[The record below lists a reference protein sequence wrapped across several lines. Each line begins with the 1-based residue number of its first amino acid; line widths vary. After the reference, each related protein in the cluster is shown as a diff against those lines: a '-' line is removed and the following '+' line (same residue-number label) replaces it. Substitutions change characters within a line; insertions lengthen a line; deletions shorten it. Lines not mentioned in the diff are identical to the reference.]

1 MKKILFFVLIL
12 AVLVNSFVFP
22 LYYNGSSWCSSD
34 SGGKTTTTTTLTTGP
49 STTTTGTTTG
59 TGQGVGANTGTSSN
73 NEGISYTH
81 QQTRMSTIDKVD
93 PQYQDN
99 VRNDV
104 IATNNNSN
112 QLQSQTGGDP
122 VLLTSGRYFQS
133 DTNINL
139 KTLTGML
146 SISSFY
152 VSGNST
158 GHGVLGSKWTG
169 NIETRIVRGI
179 TSGADKDAA
188 NMESV
193 LAKLN
198 EIKKEVDDMS
208 VGVSGNSLQEYQDFT
223 KDADSRI
230 ENAKSKITQFKAI
243 AEKARNLEQLNKYT
257 KYGKI
262 ADSSGTGND
271 TLILVLDGY
280 IPVVFD
286 YKGNGLWES
295 SVAKYKNVC
304 TITSRNGKDA
314 LEADGFI
321 IKAKNGSS
329 QTFNKWGLL
338 ESLTDRNGN
347 VTSIIRD
354 SEQRITEVKSD
365 NGVQSLRFSYNG
377 EELLTKIELFDG
389 DKPAGQSVTY
399 TYSGK
404 LLETVTD
411 TDGDTSRF
419 IYNSD
424 SNLEKLIKSDG
435 SFVEFKYGLMDKDGN
450 LYTTQ
455 TVNEEGYAERFDYD
469 RANKITT
476 YTDHD
481 GVTTVYKYDENQQ
494 IIEERYADG
503 STVKT
508 TYNKA
513 GNVLTRTVNGSTTNF
528 VYDAKDNLIKVQ
540 YADSSAENFTYD
552 SNNNCTKAV
561 DRDGII
567 TEFRYDAKGN
577 CLGVLRGGVE
587 AVSAQYNNRG
597 LVTDLYRN
605 GGSVTGRTHFDYDAK
620 GNATTRTSYTKNGF
634 VKETWAY
641 DSQNRVTEYVDGEGQ
656 KYTYSY
662 TEKTVTE
669 KTPAGLERIYT
680 TNGRK
685 DLILIE
691 ETDTVTGEK
700 RVFAY
705 DYDKRHLVTAV
716 KAGANLDDL
725 QTVVSYTYTKAGKAL
740 TETRK
745 DEDASWIT
753 EYVYDSAGRIEA
765 VKRSKAD
772 KYGKTYTQPITQ
784 KYAYA
789 NTAAG
794 RDFTLLSPEGSRT
807 VISYDR
813 WNRVTDVKNALN
825 ENSHRSLSSGGR
837 TVKEESS
844 HGGLYTY
851 GYDNA
856 GNLASL
862 GEQNKKQAKIE
873 YNPDGSTKS
882 VTDRLGNVTTFEY
895 DERGLL
901 IKEKSPSATT
911 VYEYDNVGRIKLVL
925 VGSSTNLTKANAT
938 QYVEYEYSDAGRK
951 VKVVYGGLYETSYT
965 LNAWGE
971 VTTVTDGMG
980 NSRKYE
986 YDSIGRTIAAYDGY
1000 GAKAEYSYNAVGR
1013 ISSVTAP
1020 NGAKKTYEYNELY
1033 LVTKAEDG
1041 EGVFFEGTYN
1051 RDGLLIAE
1059 KARPGV
1065 DKQFTYDKLGRITE
1079 VRTGGDVT
1087 EKYSYTAKGRTVTF
1101 TDGKGSDYVYSFDEF
1116 GRLTQEKNR
1125 IDGTQ
1130 SYTYNENGEL
1140 KNKKDFEG
1148 NMTAVSYDTKT
1159 RTRRT
1164 SYADGTET
1172 VIVYDECGNVLSAT
1186 NESGTLS
1193 YIYDKAGLL
1202 TKETD
1207 SKTGETV
1214 SYFYDKAGRR
1224 TRLISRE
1231 RDISYGYGKNSEILT
1246 QKDRLKQLEVHYK
1259 YDVCGRE
1266 IERRFGNGVVQ
1277 KTRYDKAGRT
1287 VSIAQYT
1294 GNGNLISGEAYVYD
1308 KLGRRSHTVNDKGLV
1323 TIYKYDN
1330 QSRLETVYYPFN
1342 EDIKETAR
1350 KEADKQGLYFQPS
1363 QGNAENYFL
1372 STSEM
1377 MQLRGVAENFARLRG
1392 NAITTNQV
1400 VWKESYTYDAN
1411 GNRTSKTTAWGTVKY
1426 SYDKENRLI
1435 ESGELGKSESVKYT
1449 YDANGNLLRE
1459 SAARYRKDYV
1469 YNAQNRMSFSDVQ
1482 DSVLNTRN
1490 FTEYSYDAF
1499 GRRIETK
1506 EYLGDYTRNLYD
1518 GFSFDVLGKSVLQSA
1533 CSANIPAQKYRDG
1546 QIRHP
1551 ELVSGSAQSSH
1562 PELVSG
1568 SAPNG
1573 RSEIGTRYRYI
1584 DDTPLVPM
1592 TEAGKAN
1599 GTNAASSASGAKTR
1613 SRPNNEYVLYS
1624 YGEPVGMTNDSG
1636 TSYFGTDILGSVR
1649 SVTDKYGAVQADYS
1663 YDAFGSP
1670 YLGNLENDIGFGYCG
1685 KSYDVGTGLYDYG
1698 FRDYSPVS
1706 ARFTTVDPIRDGSN
1720 WFSYVV
1726 NDPVNYCDP
1735 FGLQSTDTCYIVQPG
1750 DSLWKIAGEANDNDG
1765 GDRTAQQLADR
1776 NNIANPD
1783 VIYSGQKIYIP
1794 GKSTSGSTHTES
1806 AQVQG
1811 TSVNAHT
1818 AGGGRTFGNSTVQMG
1833 GMTATS
1839 APINKYDSSI
1849 TREQWDQI
1857 ATPQLFSEPTVS
1869 GKTWEQAQE
1878 FFKKNPNGLIYRY
1891 GDEIYY
1897 RFLES
1902 ESEIIDPNAD
1912 NAKLVMV
1919 LLSPKAVKLIG
1930 SGIEVLANSMASAAE
1945 AEAWIG
1951 IKLQAV
1957 KYLNMFAVGNSA
1969 QIFNEFIELNKTATG
1984 RDLLTNIGNVYAQ
1997 MLTAMTDGP
2006 NSTIYVAWITT
2017 MQNWITS
2024 FGGN

>member
-1 MKKILFFVLIL
+1 MKKFKLIVCTLMMFMCVCSASLYAKGGTNTAPSNNQEVQANGPGSESHPILNFLKSIISKL
-12 AVLVNSFVFP
+12 
-22 LYYNGSSWCSSD
+22 GGK
-34 SGGKTTTTTTLTTGP
+34 SGG
-49 STTTTGTTTG
+49 GT
-59 TGQGVGANTGTSSN
+59 N
-73 NEGISYTH
+73 
-81 QQTRMSTIDKVD
+81 
-93 PQYQDN
+93 
-99 VRNDV
+99 
-104 IATNNNSN
+104 ATANNSKN
-112 QLQSQTGGDP
+112 EQVTLDNKSKELNSEKGGDP
-122 VLLTSGRYFQS
+122 VLLTSGQYFQS
-133 DTNINL
+133 ETDIAM
-139 KTLTGML
+139 KTLTGAVGMVR
-146 SISSFY
+146 Y
-152 VSGNST
+152 YTSGGST
-158 GHGVLGSKWTG
+158 GGNTLGSRWTG
-169 NIETRIVRGI
+169 NIETRLVRGI
-179 TSGADKDAA
+179 SAGYEHEKEELEANYAELKANRQKLDEELAKSGGSLQGEDVETVAEADKLILD
-188 NMESV
+188 MEGEI
-193 LAKLN
+193 AYLN
-198 EIKKEVDDMS
+198 A
-208 VGVSGNSLQEYQDFT
+208 L
-223 KDADSRI
+223 
-230 ENAKSKITQFKAI
+230 
-243 AEKARNLEQLNKYT
+243 AEKRKKLEQLNKYA
-257 KYGKI
+257 KYGKCCEHS
-262 ADSSGTGND
+262 ATGND
-271 TLILVLDGY
+271 TLILMQEGY
-280 IPVVFD
+280 IPIVFE
-286 YKGNGLWES
+286 YKQNGRWES
-295 SVAKYKNVC
+295 VTEKYKNVY

-321 IKAKNGSS
+321 LKAKNGSS
-329 QTFNKWGLL
+329 QSFDKWGLL
-338 ESLTDRNGN
+338 ENITDRNGN
-347 VTSIIRD
+347 VTSFVRN
-354 SEQRITEVKSD
+354 SEKKLAEIKSD
-365 NGVQSLRFSYNG
+365 TGTQSLKFAYNG
-377 EELLTKIELFDG
+377 EGLLIKIELYEG
-389 DKPAGQSVTY
+389 GKSAGQSVAY

-419 IYNSD
+419 VYNSD
-424 SNLEKLIKSDG
+424 NNLEKLIKPDG

-455 TVNEEGYAERFDYD
+455 TVNEEGHAERFDYD

-481 GVTTVYKYDENQQ
+481 GVTTIYKYDDDQQ
-494 IIEERYADG
+494 ITEEKYADG

-508 TYNKA
+508 AYNTA
-513 GNVLTRTVNGSTTNF
+513 GNVTSKTVNGSTTTF
-528 VYDAKDNLIKVQ
+528 VYDTKDNLIKVQ
-540 YADSSAENFTYD
+540 YADGSSENFTYD
-552 SNNNCTKAV
+552 SSNNCIKAV

-577 CLGVLRGGVE
+577 CIGVIRGGQE
-587 AVSAQYNNRG
+587 AVNAQYNNKG
-597 LVTDLYRN
+597 LVTDIYRN

-620 GNATTRTSYTKNGF
+620 GNATSRTAYTKNA
-634 VKETWAY
+634 VIKETWTY
-641 DSQNRVTEYVDGEGQ
+641 DEQNRVLSYIDGEGQ

-669 KTPAGLERIYT
+669 KTPAGLERTYT

-691 ETDTVTGEK
+691 ETDTSTGEK
-700 RVFAY
+700 RIFKY

-716 KAGANLDDL
+716 KAGSSFDNLE
-725 QTVVSYTYTKAGKAL
+725 TVVSYTYTKAGKAL

-753 EYVYDSAGRIEA
+753 EYVYDGAGRIES

-789 NTAAG
+789 NTASG
-794 RDFTLLSPEGSRT
+794 REFTLISPEGSRT

-862 GEQNKKQAKIE
+862 GEQNKKQAKVE

-901 IKEKSPSATT
+901 TKQKSPSCTT
-911 VYEYDNVGRIKLVL
+911 IYEYDNVGRIKTVL
-925 VGSSTNLTKANAT
+925 VGSGSGLTKANAT
-938 QYVEYEYSDAGRK
+938 QYVEYEYSDAGRTVK
-951 VKVVYGGLYETSYT
+951 VKAGGLYETTYT

-971 VTTVTDGMG
+971 VTAVTDGMG
-980 NSRKYE
+980 NTIKYE
-986 YDSIGRTIAAYDGY
+986 YDSIGRTKAIYDAY
-1000 GAKAEYSYNAVGR
+1000 GAKSEYTYNAVGR
-1013 ISSVTAP
+1013 ISSITAP

-1041 EGVFFEGTYN
+1041 EGVFFESRYN

-1065 DKQFTYDKLGRITE
+1065 DKEYSYDKLGRIVE
-1079 VRTGGDVT
+1079 VKTGGDVT
-1087 EKYSYTAKGRTVTF
+1087 ERYRYTTKGRTVTF
-1101 TDGKGSDYVYSFDEF
+1101 TDGKGSDYVYSYDEF
-1116 GRLTQEKNR
+1116 GRLVSEKNR

-1130 SYTYNENGEL
+1130 SYTYNDNAEL
-1140 KNKKDFEG
+1140 KAKKDFEG
-1148 NMTAVSYDTKT
+1148 NVTEIFYDEKT
-1159 RTRRT
+1159 RTSRT
-1164 SYADGTET
+1164 KYADGTES

-1193 YIYDKAGLL
+1193 YAYDKAGMLI
-1202 TKETD
+1202 KETD

-1224 TRLISRE
+1224 TRLVSRE
-1231 RDISYGYGKNSEILT
+1231 RDISYGYGKNSELLS

-1287 VSIAQYT
+1287 VNIAQYT
-1294 GNGNLISGEAYVYD
+1294 SNGNLISGEAYVYD
-1308 KLGRRSHTVNDKGLV
+1308 NLGRRSMTVNEKGLV
-1323 TIYKYDN
+1323 TVYKYDN

-1350 KEADKQGLYFQPS
+1350 KEADKQGLYFQSS
-1363 QGNAENYFL
+1363 QGNPENYFL
-1372 STSEM
+1372 SSAEM

-1411 GNRTSKTTAWGTVKY
+1411 GNRTSKTTAWGTVEY

-1490 FTEYSYDAF
+1490 FTEYAYDAF

-1533 CSANIPAQKYRDG
+1533 YSANVPVQKYRDG
-1546 QIRHP
+1546 QSGHP
-1551 ELVSGSAQSSH
+1551 ELVSGSAS
-1562 PELVSG
+1562 
-1568 SAPNG
+1568 NG
-1573 RSEIGTRYRYI
+1573 RNERGTEIGTRYRYI

-1592 TEAGKAN
+1592 TETGKAN
-1599 GTNAASSASGAKTR
+1599 GTNIASSASGAKTR

-1624 YGEPVGMTNDSG
+1624 YGEPVAMSADGNA
-1636 TSYFGTDILGSVR
+1636 SYFGTDILGSVR
-1649 SVTDKYGAVQADYS
+1649 SVTDKSGTLQADYS

-1685 KSYDVGTGLYDYG
+1685 KVYDIGTGLYDYG

-1726 NDPVNYCDP
+1726 NDPVNYVDP
-1735 FGLQSTDTCYIVQPG
+1735 FGLDTTD
-1750 DSLWKIAGEANDNDG
+1750 
-1765 GDRTAQQLADR
+1765 
-1776 NNIANPD
+1776 
-1783 VIYSGQKIYIP
+1783 
-1794 GKSTSGSTHTES
+1794 STSQTQHAIQES
-1806 AQVQG
+1806 SPGLKAL
-1811 TSVNAHT
+1811 
-1818 AGGGRTFGNSTVQMG
+1818 TF
-1833 GMTATS
+1833 
-1839 APINKYDSSI
+1839 
-1849 TREQWDQI
+1849 
-1857 ATPQLFSEPTVS
+1857 
-1869 GKTWEQAQE
+1869 
-1878 FFKKNPNGLIYRY
+1878 
-1891 GDEIYY
+1891 
-1897 RFLES
+1897 
-1902 ESEIIDPNAD
+1902 
-1912 NAKLVMV
+1912 
-1919 LLSPKAVKLIG
+1919 
-1930 SGIEVLANSMASAAE
+1930 
-1945 AEAWIG
+1945 
-1951 IKLQAV
+1951 V
-1957 KYLNMFAVGNSA
+1957 KYLVSGAMALAGLVTGNPFLVAGAVIVSQVPTGMVV
-1969 QIFNEFIELNKTATG
+1969 NKTNYNVAFASEHG
-1984 RDLLTNIGNVYAQ
+1984 NIGENYLQPGITFTRSDFIVTQ
-1997 MLTAMTDGP
+1997 GIDGVT
-2006 NSTIYVAWITT
+2006 SKGF
-2017 MQNWITS
+2017 S
-2024 FGGN
+2024 FGDYTITNGEIKPSIGTKIVNAVANGFKSLLQTEPGDKINSKISEIRSNTPKKTTEPYGVYDTQQVLDNNVPKKGKAGNETIDLHGLSGNLNDFRNPLKDNSNPEYLQ

>member
-1 MKKILFFVLIL
+1 MKKNRLKKIVFILMLLL
-12 AVLVNSFVFP
+12 AVPGSFV
-22 LYYNGSSWCSSD
+22 YANGSTD
-34 SGGKTTTTTTLTTGP
+34 T
-49 STTTTGTTTG
+49 STTNDQAVQTNGPG
-59 TGQGVGANTGTSSN
+59 IDSDTSALYAIMMN
-73 NEGISYTH
+73 HNL
-81 QQTRMSTIDKVD
+81 STDFVFD
-93 PQYQDN
+93 L
-99 VRNDV
+99 
-104 IATNNNSN
+104 NNSN
-112 QLQSQTGGDP
+112 RFETDYITNISSELQTLTIGDP
-122 VLLTSGRYFQS
+122 VLLTSGQYIQTETDIVF
-133 DTNINL
+133 
-139 KTLTGML
+139 KTLNGAMSVTR
-146 SISSFY
+146 FY
-152 VSGNST
+152 TSGGST
-158 GHGVLGSKWTG
+158 GGSMFGSKWTG
-169 NIETRIVRGI
+169 NLETRLIRGI
-179 TSGADKDAA
+179 SSGYEQGKKELEANLAELKKIRKQLDEELVRTGGSLEGENAEIVAKADKRILDGDAEIA
-188 NMESV
+188 Y
-193 LAKLN
+193 LN
-198 EIKKEVDDMS
+198 SITEKKK
-208 VGVSGNSLQEYQDFT
+208 Q
-223 KDADSRI
+223 
-230 ENAKSKITQFKAI
+230 
-243 AEKARNLEQLNKYT
+243 LEQLNKYV
-257 KYGKI
+257 KYGKV
-262 ADSSGTGND
+262 AEHTATGND
-271 TLILVLDGY
+271 SLILVLEGY
-280 IPVVFD
+280 IPVVFE
-286 YKGNGLWES
+286 YKDNGRWES
-295 SVAKYKNVC
+295 VTEKYKNVY
-304 TITSRNGKDA
+304 TLTSRNGKDA
-314 LEADGFI
+314 LDADGFI
-321 IKAKNGSS
+321 LKAKNGSS
-329 QTFNKWGLL
+329 QSFNKWGLL

-354 SEQRITEVKSD
+354 SEQRIIEIKSD
-365 NGVQSLRFSYNG
+365 TGTQCLKFAYNG
-377 EELLTKIELFDG
+377 EGLLTNIELYESG
-389 DKPAGQSVTY
+389 KSAGQSVTY

-419 IYNSD
+419 VYNSD
-424 SNLEKLIKSDG
+424 NNLEKLIKPDG

-455 TVNEEGYAERFDYD
+455 TVNEEGHAERFDYD

-481 GVTTVYKYDENQQ
+481 GVTTVYKYDDEQQ
-494 IIEERYADG
+494 ITEERYADG

-508 TYNKA
+508 TYNAA
-513 GNVLTRTVNGSTTNF
+513 GNVLTRTVNGSTTKF
-528 VYDAKDNLIKVQ
+528 IYDEKDNLIKVQ
-540 YADSSAENFTYD
+540 YADGSAENFTYD
-552 SNNNCTKAV
+552 SNNNCIKTV
-561 DRDGII
+561 DRDGIT

-577 CLGVLRGGVE
+577 CLGLLRGGVE
-587 AVSAQYNNRG
+587 AVSATYNNKG
-597 LVTDLYRN
+597 LVTDIYRN
-605 GGSVTGRTHFDYDAK
+605 GGRVTGRTHIDYDAK
-620 GNATTRTSYTKNGF
+620 GNATVRTAYTKNA
-634 VKETWAY
+634 VIKETWTY
-641 DSQNRVTEYVDGEGQ
+641 DEQNRVLSYIDGEGQ
-656 KYTYSY
+656 KFTYDY

-669 KTPAGLERIYT
+669 KTPSGLERTYT

-685 DLILIE
+685 DLVLIE
-691 ETDTVTGEK
+691 ETDTQSGEK
-700 RVFAY
+700 RIFSY

-716 KAGANLDDL
+716 KAGAKFDDL

-740 TETRK
+740 TEIRK
-745 DEDASWIT
+745 DENNSWVT

-772 KYGKTYTQPITQ
+772 KYGKTYTQPIMQ
-784 KYAYA
+784 RYAYA
-789 NTAAG
+789 QTSGG
-794 RDFTLLSPEGSRT
+794 RDFTLISPEGSRT

-862 GEQNKKQAKIE
+862 GEQNKKQAKVE

-882 VTDRLGNVTTFEY
+882 VTDRLGNVTSFEY

-911 VYEYDNVGRIKLVL
+911 VYEYDNVGRIKTVL
-925 VGSSTNLTKANAT
+925 VGSGSNLTKASST

-951 VKVVYGGLYETSYT
+951 VKVIYGGLYETSYT

-971 VTTVTDGMG
+971 VTTVTDGIG

-986 YDSIGRTIAAYDGY
+986 YDSIGRTIAAYDSY
-1000 GAKAEYSYNAVGR
+1000 GAKAEYTYNAVGR

-1065 DKQFTYDKLGRITE
+1065 DKQFTYDKLGRIVE
-1079 VRTGGDVT
+1079 VKTGGDVT
-1087 EKYSYTAKGRTVTF
+1087 ERYSYTAKGRTVTF

-1125 IDGTQ
+1125 LDGIQ
-1130 SYTYNENGEL
+1130 NYTYNENGEL
-1140 KNKKDFEG
+1140 KAKKDFEG
-1148 NMTAVSYDTKT
+1148 NVTAVSYDTKT

-1164 SYADGTET
+1164 QYADGTET
-1172 VIVYDECGNVLSAT
+1172 VIVYDECGNILSAT

-1193 YIYDKAGLL
+1193 YAYDKAGLL
-1202 TKETD
+1202 IKETD
-1207 SKTGETV
+1207 SKTSETV

-1231 RDISYGYGKNSEILT
+1231 RDISYGYGKNSELLS
-1246 QKDRLKQLEVHYK
+1246 QKDRLKRLEVHYK

-1287 VSIAQYT
+1287 VNIAQYT
-1294 GNGNLISGEAYVYD
+1294 SNGNLISGEAYVYD
-1308 KLGRRSHTVNDKGLV
+1308 KLGRRSMTVNEKGLV

-1372 STSEM
+1372 SSAEM

-1411 GNRTSKTTAWGTVKY
+1411 GNRTSKTTAWGTVAY
-1426 SYDKENRLI
+1426 SYDKENRLT

-1490 FTEYSYDAF
+1490 FTEYAYDAF

-1533 CSANIPAQKYRDG
+1533 YSANVPVQKYRDG
-1546 QIRHP
+1546 QSSQ
-1551 ELVSGSAQSSH
+1551 LSH
-1562 PELVSG
+1562 PERSASTERSLRSNVSG

-1573 RSEIGTRYRYI
+1573 RSETGTRYRYI

-1592 TEAGKAN
+1592 AEAGKAN
-1599 GTNAASSASGAKTR
+1599 GTNVASSASGAKTR
-1613 SRPNNEYVLYS
+1613 SRPNTEYVLYS
-1624 YGEPVGMTNDSG
+1624 YGEPVGMMNDSG

-1649 SVTDKYGAVQADYS
+1649 NVTDKSGTVQSDYS

-1685 KSYDVGTGLYDYG
+1685 KVYDVGTGLYDYG

-1726 NDPVNYCDP
+1726 NDPVNYVDF
-1735 FGLQSTDTCYIVQPG
+1735 FGLCTS
-1750 DSLWKIAGEANDNDG
+1750 
-1765 GDRTAQQLADR
+1765 DRGFMSGQTLGYAASWTAQVIASSMLELGVVSSAGLSIVSSIINSQNTAQNNSGLLSSNATVLQNSNVDYYSVMTAASQYNYDYNSVAAVMRGEDPRKLSARSNAELNEMFATEMRKLVGLPYRSENETEGVDCSNSVTLAL
-1776 NNIANPD
+1776 NNMTGLNLVNQKAAD
-1783 VIYSGQKIYIP
+1783 MASGKCQFITPLSTTNNDIQGNAGILNFYIWDKNK
-1794 GKSTSGSTHTES
+1794 GIQH
-1806 AQVQG
+1806 
-1811 TSVNAHT
+1811 VNA
-1818 AGGGRTFGNSTVQMG
+1818 GVGQRDG
-1833 GMTATS
+1833 
-1839 APINKYDSSI
+1839 
-1849 TREQWDQI
+1849 
-1857 ATPQLFSEPTVS
+1857 EPTKQVVDATETDWMLDPNKNRI
-1869 GKTWEQAQE
+1869 G
-1878 FFKKNPNGLIYRY
+1878 NPNQVI
-1891 GDEIYY
+1891 
-1897 RFLES
+1897 
-1902 ESEIIDPNAD
+1902 P
-1912 NAKLVMV
+1912 
-1919 LLSPKAVKLIG
+1919 PKAHAVNQTY
-1930 SGIEVLANSMASAAE
+1930 APYQNSHAPDA
-1945 AEAWIG
+1945 
-1951 IKLQAV
+1951 QAV
-1957 KYLNMFAVGNSA
+1957 INWDY
-1969 QIFNEFIELNKTATG
+1969 IRELLKAEG
-1984 RDLLTNIGNVYAQ
+1984 R
-1997 MLTAMTDGP
+1997 
-2006 NSTIYVAWITT
+2006 
-2017 MQNWITS
+2017 
-2024 FGGN
+2024 